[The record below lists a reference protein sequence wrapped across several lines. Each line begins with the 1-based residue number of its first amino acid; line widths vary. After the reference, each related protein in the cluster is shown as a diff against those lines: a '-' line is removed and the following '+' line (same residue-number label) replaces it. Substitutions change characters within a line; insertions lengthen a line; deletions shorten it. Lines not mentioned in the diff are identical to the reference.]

1 MPQTVY
7 TTEEVKE
14 IREEYEAQVRQL
26 KADNKKVETE
36 KELLEKKISRM
47 LQPLL
52 PLVAEFCTG

>member
-26 KADNKKVETE
+26 KAEKKKVETE
-36 KELLEKKISRM
+36 KELLEKKISKM

>member
-14 IREEYEAQVRQL
+14 IREEYEAQVIQL
-26 KADNKKVETE
+26 KAEKKKVETE

-47 LQPLL
+47 VK